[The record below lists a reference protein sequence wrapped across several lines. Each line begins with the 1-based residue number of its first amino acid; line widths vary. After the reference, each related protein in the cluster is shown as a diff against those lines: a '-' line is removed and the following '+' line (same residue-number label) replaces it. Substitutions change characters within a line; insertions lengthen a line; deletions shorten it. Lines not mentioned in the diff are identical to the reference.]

1 MLGVFNGSGSE
12 LSSLLSRLVSGG
24 CGIVTADLLYSDLGD
39 SSIEFSEISR
49 GSFDITGLKKAVSIA
64 STFLFGPLC
73 FIARVESVDEPAKIG
88 RDI

>member
-1 MLGVFNGSGSE
+1 
-12 LSSLLSRLVSGG
+12 VSGG

-49 GSFDITGLKKAVSIA
+49 GSFDSTGLKKAVSIA
-64 STFLFGPLC
+64 LFLFGPLC